1 MSTRELGVVHHA
13 VVFFDANTL
22 VKEMLQVEF
31 EAVLD
36 QVVGLPEFAGREIN
50 ACFLRINQ
58 RLQIVGAVF
67 FLVDFDARG
76 YVNRSWNVPIE
87 HLIENAGRGPDLGG
101 GRIRLA
107 CRSQCSV
114 PWHARQLWDPV
125 LEGNDSSFQQMIQA
139 VLRNRLG
146 LAVDIPDITDAVS
159 QPPLLD
165 ALSNDGIPELTVE
178 QQVKPASK
186 SASPKSASA
195 KNSAAKSP
203 QQAQADA
210 EASERIN
217 RILQQEY
224 FSKIGALKEEH
235 QLQLAT
241 LKSAAQQQIDQA
253 HQHYQIQLNQMKET
267 VESTQRMLSEEKRRG
282 LKLKEKLA
290 QQTDEFQR
298 AREQMVAELAQ
309 RQAAQQH
316 ETEQQQE
323 IERQAA
329 EHRRD
334 IEQLQQQ
341 FEVELKAR
349 VEQASAEL
357 KEMLEMREV
366 ELFYREEQLGTLRE
380 EVARLRSERERLIS
394 QGADR
399 LLDNLVDSGVAFVAY
414 QPGVDAMTIPVSDI
428 PRYLES
434 PLAYVA
440 EKCMVTVEQYQRW
453 LKHHELP
460 VCTAPDEEGNL
471 CGELVKKIERP
482 TEFLPGNSDCC
493 AKHREIPRRRRDD
506 LPPAPRASKVSSS

>member
-1 MSTRELGVVHHA
+1 MSTREMGVVHHA
-13 VVFFDANTL
+13 VVFFDANVV

-125 LEGNDSSFQQMIQA
+125 FGNEKGEGADSSLQQMVQAIQ
-139 VLRNRLG
+139 RNRLG
-146 LAVDIPDITDAVS
+146 LAVDVPDITETVA

-165 ALSNDGIPELTVE
+165 ALTDDSIPQLTEGVAP
-178 QQVKPASK
+178 QKKA
-186 SASPKSASA
+186 AA
-195 KNSAAKSP
+195 KNKAAK
-203 QQAQADA
+203 ADPDA
-210 EASERIN
+210 GTRIN
-217 RILQQEY
+217 QILQQEY
-224 FSKIGALKEEH
+224 LGKLAALKEEQ

-241 LKSAAQQQIDQA
+241 LKSAAQQQIDQV

-267 VESTQRMLSEEKRRG
+267 VESAQRLLNEEKRRG

-290 QQTDEFQR
+290 AQADEFQR
-298 AREQMVAELAQ
+298 AREQLVSELAQ
-309 RQAAQQH
+309 REVQQ
-316 ETEQQQE
+316 EEAQQQE
-323 IERQAA
+323 A
-329 EHRRD
+329 EQQRS

-349 VEQASAEL
+349 IEQASAEL
-357 KEMLEMREV
+357 KEMLDMREV

-380 EVARLRSERERLIS
+380 EVARLRSERERLIG

-399 LLDNLVDSGVAFVAY
+399 ILDNLVDNGVAFVAY
-414 QPGVDAMTIPVSDI
+414 QPGVDAMTIPVTDI

-434 PLAYVA
+434 PIAYVA

-453 LKHHELP
+453 LAHHELP
-460 VCTAPDEEGNL
+460 VCTASDKDGNL
-471 CGELVKKIERP
+471 CGELIKKIGRP
-482 TEFLPGNSDCC
+482 NEFLPGNSDCC
-493 AKHREIPRRRRDD
+493 ARHREVPRRRRDD
-506 LPPAPRASKVSSS
+506 LPLTPRASQAGSN

>member
-1 MSTRELGVVHHA
+1 MGVVHHA
-13 VVFFDANTL
+13 VVFFDANVV

-36 QVVGLPEFAGREIN
+36 QVVGLSEFAGREIN

-87 HLIENAGRGPDLGG
+87 HLLENAGRGPDLGG

-125 LEGNDSSFQQMIQA
+125 LEGADSSLQQMVQAIQ
-139 VLRNRLG
+139 RNRLG
-146 LAVDIPDITDAVS
+146 LAVDVPEVTEAVA

-165 ALSNDGIPELTVE
+165 ALTHDLANDSIPQLTAE
-178 QQVKPASK
+178 QQVTPQKKA
-186 SASPKSASA
+186 AA
-195 KNSAAKSP
+195 KNKTAKV
-203 QQAQADA
+203 ADLDT
-210 EASERIN
+210 SERIN
-217 RILQQEY
+217 QILQQEY
-224 FSKIGALKEEH
+224 LGKLTALKEEQ

-241 LKSAAQQQIDQA
+241 LKSAAQQQIDQL

-267 VESTQRMLSEEKRRG
+267 VGSAQRLLSEEKRRG

-290 QQTDEFQR
+290 AQTDEFQR
-298 AREQMVAELAQ
+298 AREQLVSEI
-309 RQAAQQH
+309 AQQS
-316 ETEQQQE
+316 ERAQQQE
-323 IERQAA
+323 AQQQQA
-329 EHRRD
+329 EQKRS

-341 FEVELKAR
+341 FDVELKAR
-349 VEQASAEL
+349 VDQASAEL
-357 KEMLEMREV
+357 KEMLDMREV

-380 EVARLRSERERLIS
+380 EVARLRNERERLIS

-399 LLDNLVDSGVAFVAY
+399 ILDNLVDNGVAFVAY
-414 QPGVDAMTIPVSDI
+414 QPGVDAMTIPMSDI

-453 LKHHELP
+453 LAHHELP
-460 VCTAPDEEGNL
+460 VCTAPDKDGNL
-471 CGELVKKIERP
+471 CGELLKKIERP
-482 TEFLPGNSDCC
+482 NEFLPGNSDCC
-493 AKHREIPRRRRDD
+493 TKHREMPRRRRDD
-506 LPPAPRASKVSSS
+506 APLTPRASQVGSN